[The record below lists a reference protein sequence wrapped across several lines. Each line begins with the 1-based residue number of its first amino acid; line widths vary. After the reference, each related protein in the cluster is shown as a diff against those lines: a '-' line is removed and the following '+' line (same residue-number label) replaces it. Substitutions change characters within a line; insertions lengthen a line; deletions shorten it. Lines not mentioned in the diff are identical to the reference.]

1 VALAPPLIGVIRVIR
16 AEIKNPYFLLT
27 LLEGLHSA
35 KKYSKSK
42 MTRLTRIIRINPCD
56 AGTSAVPG
64 RI

>member
-35 KKYSKSK
+35 KNIPNQK
-42 MTRLTRIIRINPCD
+42 
-56 AGTSAVPG
+56 
-64 RI
+64 